1 MNAKVFTPVTG
12 ASSPELQV
20 MSQVGPPEEDI
31 FEEAVLSEIYS
42 GIVYGCTGR
51 RPFENTSFEE
61 C

>member
-31 FEEAVLSEIYS
+31 FEEAVLSEILFRDCVRMY
-42 GIVYGCTGR
+42 R
-51 RPFENTSFEE
+51 
-61 C
+61 